1 MLTLPEELLLLSLD
15 DHGKPHDVAPANLDS
30 GLFAAAVYELEFRGR
45 LAIEPSGIVVS
56 DASPTG
62 DPLLDEALAILAAR
76 PQGESM
82 EALLTELHGKSGWIR
97 QKVLDGL
104 AAKGELREEEGRL
117 LWLLPQR
124 RYCVEHGAE
133 ELSLL
138 ERIMRALLLGEQPD
152 RRTGAL
158 LTLMA
163 SCYASHN
170 HLRQRMFTEMEDRIY
185 EIVNSG
191 GEVQAIVRDS
201 VCAALANTAPA
212 FMP

>member
-1 MLTLPEELLLLSLD
+1 
-15 DHGKPHDVAPANLDS
+15 
-30 GLFAAAVYELEFRGR
+30 
-45 LAIEPSGIVVS
+45 
-56 DASPTG
+56 
-62 DPLLDEALAILAAR
+62 
-76 PQGESM
+76 
-82 EALLTELHGKSGWIR
+82 
-97 QKVLDGL
+97 VLDGL

-124 RYCVEHGAE
+124 RYSVEHGAE

-138 ERIMRALLLGEQPD
+138 ERIMRTLVLGEHPD

-170 HLRQRMFTEMEDRIY
+170 HLRQRMFTELEDRIY

-201 VCAALANTAPA
+201 VCAALANTAPV

>member
-15 DHGKPHDVAPANLDS
+15 DHGHTHDVAPANLDA

-45 LAIEPSGIVVS
+45 LAIEPSGIVVA

-62 DPLLDEALAILAAR
+62 DALLDETLRVLSTR
-76 PQGESM
+76 QPGETF
-82 EALLTELHGKSGWIR
+82 EALLTDLHGKGGWIR
-97 QKVLDGL
+97 KLVLDGL

-124 RYCVEHGAE
+124 RYSVEHGAE

-138 ERIMRALLLGEQPD
+138 ERIMRTLVLGEHPD

-170 HLRQRMFTEMEDRIY
+170 HLRQRMFTELEDRIY

-201 VCAALANTAPA
+201 VCAALANTAPV